1 MDINNNVVYLLKK
14 NTVESYI
21 ANIVTNRKISFDKL
35 IRKTSS
41 FKKVDLAY
49 PTLIIGWNNVKS
61 LYPKQSILDKII
73 DNKLFWTFD
82 KNERKNEYEKDIKS
96 FLKFVINDIES
107 TIIYKFVNILT
118 CKFSTY
124 KRLINFIKNN
134 NEKTIWIEN
143 NSFIY
148 IYFNKFVVGISLSDL
163 EYVNVDSN
171 KIIELIKENTYNHVF
186 TDLSSISYSLIN
198 IIGNNKQIIPYLL
211 EKQRYL

>member
-1 MDINNNVVYLLKK
+1 M
-14 NTVESYI
+14 ESYI
-21 ANIVTNRKISFDKL
+21 ANIVTNRKVSFDKL

-61 LYPKQSILDKII
+61 LYPRQSILDKRI

-163 EYVNVDSN
+163 EYANVDSN
-171 KIIELIKENTYNHVF
+171 KIIELIKKNTYNHVF

>member
-61 LYPKQSILDKII
+61 LYPKQSILDKRI

-124 KRLINFIKNN
+124 KRLLNFIKNN

-148 IYFNKFVVGISLSDL
+148 IYFNNFVVGISLSDL
-163 EYVNVDSN
+163 EYANVDSN
-171 KIIELIKENTYNHVF
+171 KIIELIKKNTCNHVF

>member
-1 MDINNNVVYLLKK
+1 M
-14 NTVESYI
+14 ESYI

-61 LYPKQSILDKII
+61 LYPKQSILDKRI

-82 KNERKNEYEKDIKS
+82 KNERKNEYEKDIKF

-163 EYVNVDSN
+163 EYANVDSN
-171 KIIELIKENTYNHVF
+171 KVIELIKENTYNHVF